1 MARTNNIKEQ
11 QEISIDELKKKLI
24 NERIVEER
32 NNRIYLTKI
41 GKIALGE
48 IDNFSAVR
56 SDIFNPYLE
65 ARNEWDE
72 RMGYSV
78 ARETTWRKVA
88 FFLMAIFG
96 IQTIGYVYTATRS
109 HIEPYLIAIDAL
121 GTLTP
126 LGVPHKLKTNQ
137 GSVEQQ
143 MLIYI
148 TALRSFSIDKGV
160 NDKNIDIV
168 TAMTSSSAMGKVS
181 DLMLAQSEDPK
192 PTTVQITNIQ
202 PIPNSNSFQI
212 DFIETPTDTID
223 TTSNK
228 KYWRAL
234 VTVKEGKTPD
244 DPVQVPN
251 NPLGLSII
259 EITVTQRVKY
269 QCINFTV
276 I

>member
-56 SDIFNPYLE
+56 NDIVNPYLE

-259 EITVTQRVKY
+259 EITVTQRV
-269 QCINFTV
+269 I
-276 I
+276 